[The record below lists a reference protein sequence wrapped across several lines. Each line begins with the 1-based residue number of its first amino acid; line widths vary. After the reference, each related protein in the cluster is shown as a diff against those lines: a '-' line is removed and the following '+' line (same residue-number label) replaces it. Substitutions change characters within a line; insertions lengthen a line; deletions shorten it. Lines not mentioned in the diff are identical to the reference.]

1 MVGRNVLGLQP
12 VGEHLHEKIRSLFVF
27 CVIFIYTMYLII
39 SDICIFNVPDCW
51 LFVCAWNIVYLFY
64 VVAWILITTCGSFM
78 LVFRLYVVRIQDPF
92 RELSIGTAWCPVC

>member
-12 VGEHLHEKIRSLFVF
+12 VGERLHAKISSLFVF

-51 LFVCAWNIVYLFY
+51 LFVVHGTLF
-64 VVAWILITTCGSFM
+64 ISFM
-78 LVFRLYVVRIQDPF
+78 LWHGY
-92 RELSIGTAWCPVC
+92 